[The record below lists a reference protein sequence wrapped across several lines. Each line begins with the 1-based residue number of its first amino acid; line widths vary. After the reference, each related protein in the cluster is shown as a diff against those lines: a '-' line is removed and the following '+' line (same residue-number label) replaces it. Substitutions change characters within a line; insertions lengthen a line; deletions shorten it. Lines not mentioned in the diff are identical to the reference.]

1 MIEKAFAKRLSE
13 LRMLKNVSARE
24 MSLAIGQNQGYIHN
38 IENGNNLPSMMAFF
52 YICDYLEITPMDFFD
67 FDAHNPKKLS
77 SLYDDLKS
85 LNDEQLEII
94 YSMVKNLKAR

>member
-1 MIEKAFAKRLSE
+1 
-13 LRMLKNVSARE
+13 
-24 MSLAIGQNQGYIHN
+24 MSLAIGQNQGYIN
-38 IENGNNLPSMMAFF
+38 TIENGNNLPSMMAFF

-94 YSMVKNLKAR
+94 CSMVKNLKAR

>member
-1 MIEKAFAKRLSE
+1 MIEKIFAKRLTE

-24 MSLAIGQNQGYIHN
+24 MSLAIGQNQGYINN

-52 YICDYLEITPMDFFD
+52 YICDYLEIPPADFFD
-67 FDAHNPKKLS
+67 FDARDPKRLS

-85 LNDEQLEII
+85 LSDEQLEII
-94 YSMVKNLKAR
+94 CSMVKNLKAK